1 MSRQNDNYFRL
12 GLFVLLG
19 VGMLIALTLVFGAG
33 NFNRKSTIVETY
45 VSGSVTGLEVGAPAR
60 YRGVKIGSVESIA
73 LSGPIYERKVP
84 IADQKQYVV
93 IRIKILQNEDQST
106 EDIASEIDNLVKK
119 NLRARVRAAGITGV
133 NYIEFDSLTN
143 AENYPELEYAWKP
156 KYPVVPSMPSQAD
169 MVIAG
174 IQKALQMTEEV
185 NLTET
190 QQKLNT
196 LISNLNVLVIG
207 NGKDQKGLMQASK
220 DLSQLINN
228 LNKAVNN
235 KDIEILMEQASNSAI
250 ALRQKLHSIE
260 GDSQLS
266 MEQIKQTAEQ
276 LNDLSRSLSR
286 NPSAVILGSP
296 PAKVKL
302 PEVVAP

>member
-1 MSRQNDNYFRL
+1 MSRQSENYFRL

-19 VGMLIALTLVFGAG
+19 IGMLIALTLVFGAG
-33 NFNRKSTIVETY
+33 NFNKKSTIVETY

-133 NYIEFDSLTN
+133 NYIEFDSLAKSET
-143 AENYPELEYAWKP
+143 YPELEYSWKP

-185 NLTET
+185 NFTET

-196 LISNLNVLVIG
+196 LISNLNLLVVG

-220 DLSQLINN
+220 DLTQLINN
-228 LNKAVNN
+228 LNKVVNN
-235 KDIEILMEQASNSAI
+235 KDIEVLMEQASNSVI
-250 ALRQKLHSIE
+250 TLRQKLHSIE

-266 MEQIKQTAEQ
+266 MEQIKQTSEQ

-286 NPSAVILGSP
+286 NPSAIILGSP

-302 PEVVAP
+302 PEVAAP

>member
-1 MSRQNDNYFRL
+1 MSRQNENYFRL

-19 VGMLIALTLVFGAG
+19 IGMLIALTLVFGAG
-33 NFNRKSTIVETY
+33 NFNKKSTIVETY

-73 LSGPIYERKVP
+73 LSGPIYERKVH

-93 IRIKILQNEDQST
+93 IRIKIIQNEDQST

-133 NYIEFDSLTN
+133 NYIEFDSLAK
-143 AENYPELEYAWKP
+143 AETYPELEYSWKP

-196 LISNLNVLVIG
+196 LISNLNLLVVG

-220 DLSQLINN
+220 DLTQLINN

-235 KDIEILMEQASNSAI
+235 KDIEILMEQASNSVI

-276 LNDLSRSLSR
+276 LNDLSRNLSR
-286 NPSAVILGSP
+286 NPSAIILGSP

-302 PEVVAP
+302 PEVAAP

>member
-1 MSRQNDNYFRL
+1 
-12 GLFVLLG
+12 LFVLLG

-133 NYIEFDSLTN
+133 NYIEFDSLAQ
-143 AENYPELEYAWKP
+143 AETYPELEYSWTP

-220 DLSQLINN
+220 DLSQLINS

>member
-1 MSRQNDNYFRL
+1 
-12 GLFVLLG
+12 
-19 VGMLIALTLVFGAG
+19 
-33 NFNRKSTIVETY
+33 
-45 VSGSVTGLEVGAPAR
+45 
-60 YRGVKIGSVESIA
+60 
-73 LSGPIYERKVP
+73 
-84 IADQKQYVV
+84 
-93 IRIKILQNEDQST
+93 
-106 EDIASEIDNLVKK
+106 
-119 NLRARVRAAGITGV
+119 
-133 NYIEFDSLTN
+133 
-143 AENYPELEYAWKP
+143 
-156 KYPVVPSMPSQAD
+156 
-169 MVIAG
+169 
-174 IQKALQMTEEV
+174 MTEEV